1 MTESLLISIDPSGV
15 AKVMLNRPDLHNA
28 FDDGLIAALTDC
40 FGKLDADPM
49 VRAVILHGAGKSFS
63 AGADLNWMRRMAG
76 YSEAENLA
84 DAGRLAAMLQ
94 RFDRLSKPTVV
105 AVHGNCFGGGLGLV
119 ACADIAIASET
130 ALFCLS
136 EVRLGLIPAV
146 ISPYVVRAMGV
157 RAARRYALTA
167 ERFGAPEALRLGFI
181 HSVVGDNL
189 LRSAVDSVV
198 AALVAGA
205 PEAQAITKALFTEV
219 AGRAIDAEVT
229 ALTAKA
235 IAEKRASAEAQDGLG
250 AFFEKR
256 KPGWQR

>member
-1 MTESLLISIDPSGV
+1 MTDALLTSIDPKGV
-15 AKVMLNRPDLHNA
+15 VTVTLNRPELHNA
-28 FDDGLIAALTDC
+28 FDDQLIGALTAC
-40 FGKLDADPM
+40 FRKVDADPD

-84 DAGRLAAMLQ
+84 DAARLATMLQ
-94 RFDRLSKPTVV
+94 VFDTLSKPTIV

-130 ALFCLS
+130 AVFCLS

-146 ISPYVVRAMGV
+146 ISPYVVRAMGA
-157 RAARRYALTA
+157 RGARRYALTA
-167 ERFGAPEALRLGFI
+167 ERFGAQEALRLGFV
-181 HSVVGDNL
+181 HSVVGDNMA
-189 LRSAVDSVV
+189 RSAVDSVA

-205 PEAQAITKALFTEV
+205 PEAQAITKTLITEV
-219 AGRAIDAEVT
+219 DNRPIDADV
-229 ALTAKA
+229 AAMTAKA
-235 IAEKRASAEAQDGLG
+235 IAEKRASAEAREGLG

-256 KPGWQR
+256 KPGWQA